1 MNLIIGIVIGLI
13 VLVVLVA
20 LHELGHAYAAKRNGV
35 VVEEFGIGF
44 PPKAY
49 SFKKKTDKILPKGT
63 IISIN
68 WLPLGGFVKLKG
80 EHDSDSKKG
89 DYGAASFWGK
99 TQILFAGVA
108 MNWLIAIIIFT
119 VLSVFGM
126 PKALDNQF
134 YIKEDVRL
142 TGGQTIVS
150 AVGEGLPAEKAGI
163 KSGDE
168 ILSIGGEEI
177 NTINQISEYSKEN
190 AGKTIELEISRD
202 GKTEVK
208 KIDVRTDNSDGKGY
222 IGLSSER
229 LGEKIYSTWSAPI
242 VGVGTTVQFTGAT
255 FQGLGDLVANLFN
268 GLAKQIS
275 TSSETRSEGSAEL
288 NAAGAGV
295 SGPIGI
301 IGVIFP
307 QAAQSGLV
315 TVLFL
320 AAIISLTLA
329 CMNTLPIPALDG
341 GRWFLT
347 FIFRKILKK
356 PLTKEKEE
364 NINAIG
370 FLVLMALSLVV
381 IILDI
386 IKIF

>member
-229 LGEKIYSTWSAPI
+229 LGEKIYSSWSAPI

-370 FLVLMALSLVV
+370 FLALMVLSLVV

>member
-1 MNLIIGIVIGLI
+1 MNLIIGILLGLV
-13 VLVVLVA
+13 VLVVLVV

-35 VVEEFGIGF
+35 VVEEFGVGF
-44 PPKAY
+44 PPAVH
-49 SFKKKTDKILPKGT
+49 SFKKRTDKILPKGT

-80 EHDSDSKKG
+80 EHDSDNKKG

-108 MNWLIAIIIFT
+108 VNWLVAIVIFSLLA
-119 VLSVFGM
+119 VLGM

-134 YIKEDVRL
+134 YIKEDARI
-142 TGGQTIVS
+142 TGGDTLVAAVS
-150 AVGEGLPAEKAGI
+150 EGLPAQKAGI
-163 KSGDE
+163 EAGDKVV
-168 ILSIGGEEI
+168 SVGGEEI
-177 NTINQISEYSKEN
+177 KSISQISEYSKSN
-190 AGKTIELEISRD
+190 AGKDIEIEISRD
-202 GKTEVK
+202 GKTETK
-208 KIDVRTDNSDGKGY
+208 TLEVRSNNDDGKGY
-222 IGLSSER
+222 IGLSAER

-255 FQGLGDLVANLFN
+255 FQGLGDLVSNFFG
-268 GLAKQIS
+268 GLVKQIS
-275 TSSETRSEGSAEL
+275 FSDEVRSEGASEL
-288 NAAGAGV
+288 STAGASV

-307 QAAQSGLV
+307 QAAQSGIM
-315 TVLFL
+315 TILFL

-329 CMNTLPIPALDG
+329 CMNSLPIPALDG

-347 FIFRKILKK
+347 FIFRKILRK
-356 PLTKEKEE
+356 PLTKETEE

-370 FLVLMALSLVV
+370 FLALMILSVL
-381 IILDI
+381 IIVLDI
-386 IKIF
+386 LKIF

>member
-370 FLVLMALSLVV
+370 FLALMVLSLVV

>member
-150 AVGEGLPAEKAGI
+150 AVGEGLPAEKAEI

-242 VGVGTTVQFTGAT
+242 VGVGTTVQFTDAT

-364 NINAIG
+364 NVNAIG

>member
-89 DYGAASFWGK
+89 DYGAASFWSK

-242 VGVGTTVQFTGAT
+242 VGVGTTVQFTDAT

-307 QAAQSGLV
+307 YQFCARV
-315 TVLFL
+315 
-320 AAIISLTLA
+320 
-329 CMNTLPIPALDG
+329 
-341 GRWFLT
+341 
-347 FIFRKILKK
+347 
-356 PLTKEKEE
+356 
-364 NINAIG
+364 
-370 FLVLMALSLVV
+370 
-381 IILDI
+381 
-386 IKIF
+386 

>member
-150 AVGEGLPAEKAGI
+150 AVGEGLPAEKAEI

-242 VGVGTTVQFTGAT
+242 VGVGTTVQFTDAT

-288 NAAGAGV
+288 NAARAGV

-364 NINAIG
+364 NVNAIG
-370 FLVLMALSLVV
+370 FLALMVLSLVV

>member
-89 DYGAASFWGK
+89 DYGAASFWSK

-370 FLVLMALSLVV
+370 FLALMVLSLVV